1 MLSPKKKTWLRL
13 EIDNI
18 RIPRRS
24 WDEWPLSMNA
34 RLMRGKVKG
43 TCSVYVVIPSILRE
57 NAEPSLLCLQLYQ
70 QRGKEKEPRQ
80 ITRSC
85 KC

>member
-1 MLSPKKKTWLRL
+1 MHRMV
-13 EIDNI
+13 IDNI

-24 WDEWPLSMNA
+24 WDEWLLSMNE
-34 RLMRGKVKG
+34 RLMQGKVKG
-43 TCSVYVVIPSILRE
+43 TCGVYVVISSILRE
-57 NAEPSLLCLQLYQ
+57 NAETSLLCLQLYK

>member
-1 MLSPKKKTWLRL
+1 MLHRN

-34 RLMRGKVKG
+34 RLMRGKVKR
-43 TCSVYVVIPSILRE
+43 TCSVYVVILRE
-57 NAEPSLLCLQLYQ
+57 NAETSLLCLQLYQ
-70 QRGKEKEPRQ
+70 QRGKEKEP
-80 ITRSC
+80 S
-85 KC
+85 